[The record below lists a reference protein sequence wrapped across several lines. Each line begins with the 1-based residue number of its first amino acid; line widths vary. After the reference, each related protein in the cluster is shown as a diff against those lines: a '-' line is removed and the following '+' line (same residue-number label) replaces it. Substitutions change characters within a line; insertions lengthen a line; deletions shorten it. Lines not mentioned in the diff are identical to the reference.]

1 MAIMRLVLLGLTVL
15 GGFGAALG
23 VNYGIGLAFGPLDG
37 ASSARW
43 SGYLACLVLAFLV
56 IIAGFRGVYRS
67 RWLRRLAWLVGT
79 SVTVGVFAVVVDRVM
94 TNYSTWHEVGLLV
107 AGVCLLAG
115 LPAVIAGWVYDALQT
130 QTPPD
135 QIA

>member
-1 MAIMRLVLLGLTVL
+1 MVIVRLVLLGLTVL
-15 GGFGAALG
+15 GGLGAALG

-43 SGYLACLVLAFLV
+43 AGYVICLVLAYLV

-67 RWLRRLAWLVGT
+67 RWLWRFAWILGT
-79 SVTVGVFAVVVDRVM
+79 SVTVGVFAVVVFRVM
-94 TNYSTWHEVGLLV
+94 TNYSMWHEVGLLV

-115 LPAVIAGWVYDALQT
+115 LPAVIAGWVHDALQR
-130 QTPPD
+130 QTPPE